1 MYAEFSQHSE
11 FLQDLEVHFSLSP
24 ASLSTVQVPAD
35 EKVQLKASTQDR
47 QSVGMICTH
56 HNTCMA
62 KNHAL
67 MVHFTSMACKHFGV
81 MHIQRYKHKQGEQK
95 FKCSTNLKLNSH
107 PKFIHFSKI
116 LKHKFYGL
124 HDSVSISAGAKV
136 ILYCHYFLFKRN
148 HFIDE

>member
-1 MYAEFSQHSE
+1 MYAEFSQYSE
-11 FLQDLEVHFSLSP
+11 LLQGHGVRFFLFP
-24 ASLSTVQVPAD
+24 ASLSTEQVPAD

-81 MHIQRYKHKQGEQK
+81 MHIQTQTR
-95 FKCSTNLKLNSH
+95 
-107 PKFIHFSKI
+107 
-116 LKHKFYGL
+116 
-124 HDSVSISAGAKV
+124 
-136 ILYCHYFLFKRN
+136 
-148 HFIDE
+148 